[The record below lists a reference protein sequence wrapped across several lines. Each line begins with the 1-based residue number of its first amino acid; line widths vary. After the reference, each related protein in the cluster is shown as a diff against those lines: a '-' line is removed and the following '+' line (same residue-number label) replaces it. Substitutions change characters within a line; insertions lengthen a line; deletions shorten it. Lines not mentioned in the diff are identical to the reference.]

1 MSSRIGR
8 LLRRRRGG
16 VLGTIDPFARAIPP
30 RIGLGLAA
38 LGRPAYIDAGRE
50 RDLGDDRSRAA
61 METRCREVLDA
72 AYGAG
77 IRYFDVARSYGD
89 AEAFVGRWLAD
100 RRPDDVAVGSKW
112 GYTYVGDWRMDAD
125 VQELKDLS
133 LATLRRQAIE
143 SCLQLG
149 RRPFP
154 YQIHSAT
161 VESGVFEDRMVIR
174 ELARMREN
182 GWELGFTTSGP
193 RQADAIRRGVE
204 IEIDGERLFSSVQ
217 STWNV
222 LEPSAGPAL
231 SEARSR
237 GCAVLIKEALAN
249 GRLAAEDGPLASIAA
264 RLEVT
269 PDRVALAAAVHQFW
283 VDIVLSGAVTTE
295 QVQSNAAAL
304 DLSPTP
310 DDLAELGGLA
320 QPAERYWAERAQLPW
335 S

>member
-1 MSSRIGR
+1 VRFNSAR
-8 LLRRRRGG
+8 L
-16 VLGTIDPFARAIPP
+16 
-30 RIGLGLAA
+30 GLGLAA
-38 LGRPAYIDAGRE
+38 LGRPAYIDVGRE
-50 RDLGDDRSRAA
+50 RDLGDDRSPSA
-61 METRCREVLDA
+61 MEMRCREVLDA

-112 GYTYVGDWRMDAD
+112 GYTYVGDWRMDAE
-125 VQELKDLS
+125 VQEVKDLS
-133 LATLRRQAIE
+133 VVTLRRQAIE
-143 SCLQLG
+143 SCVRLG

-161 VESGVFEDRMVIR
+161 VESGVFEDRMVIS
-174 ELARMREN
+174 ELARMREG

-193 RQADAIRRGVE
+193 RQADAIRRGLE
-204 IEIDGERLFSSVQ
+204 IEIDGEPLFSSVQ

-231 SEARSR
+231 SEVRRR

-249 GRLAAEDGPLASIAA
+249 GRLAAEDGPLTAVAA
-264 RLEVT
+264 RLGTT
-269 PDRVALAAAVHQFW
+269 PDRVALAAALHQFW
-283 VDIVLSGAVTTE
+283 VDVVLSGAVTTD
-295 QVQSNAAAL
+295 QAQSNAAAL
-304 DLSPTP
+304 DLSLTP
-310 DDLAELGGLA
+310 DDLAELGELV
-320 QPAERYWAERAQLPW
+320 QPAERYWAERAELPW